1 MAKRQK
7 TPPALPEDGSLIKRV
22 LTALEHARRVDDQG
36 NEYWLAREYG
46 QILGY
51 TWEGF
56 ERVIERGKAA
66 LAAEGGA
73 AEDHFRHVSKSI
85 PVPKGGTRDIGDIEL
100 TRRACYLVGIN
111 GDPRKKESIAAVQR
125 YFVEQARRQEIADM
139 LGIAGADRDRLEAG
153 RKLDA
158 TRRDMKDVVSP
169 RLTRPDDHYEQIK
182 RRGERALFDKS
193 PDKMKDDLGIPPE
206 REIFDFADPVI
217 VKGMDFAAA
226 LTTRQVRADETLQG
240 VAKIGD
246 KHAENNSGVRRVMVE
261 GGQPPEKVE
270 AVEDIRVV
278 QARLD
283 KQRSKLLKR
292 GE

>member
-7 TPPALPEDGSLIKRV
+7 MPTIQGDGSLIKRL
-22 LTALEHARRVDDQG
+22 LTAFEHARKLDDQG
-36 NEYWLAREYG
+36 SEFWLAREYG
-46 QILGY
+46 AILGY

-66 LAAEGGA
+66 LVAEGGIT
-73 AEDHFRHVSKSI
+73 EDHFRHVSKSI
-85 PVPKGGTRDIGDIEL
+85 PVPKGGSRDIGDIEL

-125 YFVEQARRQEIADM
+125 YFVEQTRRQEITDM
-139 LGIAGADRDRLEAG
+139 LGIAGADRDRLDASQ
-153 RKLDA
+153 KLDA
-158 TRRDMKDVVSP
+158 TRQDMKAVVGP
-169 RLTRPDDHYEQIK
+169 RLTRPDDHYRQIK
-182 RRGERALFDKS
+182 RRGEGALFDKS
-193 PDKMKDDLGIPPE
+193 PDKVKDDLGIPQD
-206 REIFDFADPVI
+206 REISDFADPVI

-226 LTTRQVRADETLQG
+226 LTARQVRVDAELKG

-246 KHAENNSGVRRVMVE
+246 KHAESNSGVRRVMVE
-261 GGQPPEKVE
+261 GGQPPEKVK
-270 AVEDIRVV
+270 AVEDVRVV

-283 KQRSKLLKR
+283 KQRAKLLKR